1 MKILMALV
9 ATLLVGSAAMA
20 EEAQK
25 QTILVMTSFEG
36 DWVGSGKSYVLVGGK
51 DGRFSIRDENDSIQV
66 GFNGL
71 DGREHWNLAFTPQSG
86 KLLDRC
92 VYQNVSQFSINQE
105 GPTLDVKSRH
115 KSCGGIVGE
124 FEILELEYGDEGEIE
139 AFAANF
145 IQTCSTSDAPL
156 FGTIRYNSAISLEAR
171 FQEIVEN
178 KSKPQFIV
186 TIDQFSSERNPYPVS
201 VADFVGHFSTPAPT
215 SQRMIDSEKKNTIM
229 LQKLPYDD
237 EGVRIVVD
245 TYEGLWTLD
254 FAAPSGDDFEKNSY
268 GNAERYPFHSRT
280 RPGIK
285 IVMPTQELPIYW
297 GEFQVLEIDTMVG
310 EEEREIK
317 ALALNFE
324 VESSIGNIKGIIR
337 YNSSIH
343 PSAF

>member
-9 ATLLVGSAAMA
+9 AALLMGTAGIA

-51 DGRFSIRDENDSIQV
+51 DGRFSIRDEKDGIQV
-66 GFNGL
+66 VFNGI
-71 DGREHWNLAFTPQSG
+71 DGRECWNLTFAPQSG
-86 KLLDRC
+86 KLLDRGI
-92 VYQNVSQFSINQE
+92 YQNVSQFSINQE
-105 GPTLDVKSRH
+105 KPTLDVNGCHR
-115 KSCGGIVGE
+115 SCGGIVGE
-124 FEILELEYGDEGEIE
+124 FEILELEYNDDGTIE

-145 IQTCSTSDAPL
+145 IQKCSTSDAPL

-186 TIDQFSSERNPYPVS
+186 TIDQFSSERNPYPFS

-215 SQRMIDSEKKNTIM
+215 PQRMIDSEKKNTIK

-237 EGVRIVVD
+237 EGVRILVD

-254 FAAPSGDDFEKNSY
+254 FAAPNGDDFGKSSY

-285 IVMPTQELPIYW
+285 IVMPNQELPIYW
-297 GEFQVLEIDTMVG
+297 GEFQVLEIDTQNG
-310 EEEREIK
+310 EEDREIK

-324 VESSIGNIKGIIR
+324 VESSIGNIKGVIR
-337 YNSSIH
+337 YNSAID